1 MRTYIPVHHERPA
14 FNETFYSL
22 REIDIELMRRLS
34 PRVNVIPVIG
44 KADSLTPS
52 ELRGFKKRVSYRR
65 LPSNSMNLLTLTP
78 AYQIMEDIEYYDIP
92 VYNFPYDIEEDDE
105 DTIQDNSE
113 LRVRHEASLLSVQFE
128 LTFVTGH
135 DAVLDH
141 WL

>member
-1 MRTYIPVHHERPA
+1 
-14 FNETFYSL
+14 
-22 REIDIELMRRLS
+22 
-34 PRVNVIPVIG
+34 
-44 KADSLTPS
+44 
-52 ELRGFKKRVSYRR
+52 
-65 LPSNSMNLLTLTP
+65 
-78 AYQIMEDIEYYDIP
+78 MEDIEYYDIP

-113 LRVRHEASLLSVQFE
+113 LRVRHEPLLLSGQFE